1 MNRKE
6 FLRRSGHLCC
16 ASALLSITDETANAQ
31 DKPAEPVPPTT
42 PLDKRVEQGQK
53 VIRRLINQLDQ
64 NLDKA
69 TREKLMEDCGTACFT
84 GAYGAAG
91 GAPTPEQ
98 VDKFME
104 AMKKR
109 FGPDAVQQVDGQ
121 TVVYF
126 RYISNPRGLKVADGF
141 CLCPI
146 LEDAP
151 KNISPTYCHCS
162 VGYVRQI
169 FERQTGKRAIVELT
183 DSVLRG
189 GKSCNFTVRLQA

>member
-6 FLRRSGHLCC
+6 FLKRSGQLCC
-16 ASALLSITDETANAQ
+16 ASALLSLTDETVSAQ
-31 DKPAEPVPPTT
+31 DKPAETPPLTT

-69 TREKLMEDCGTACFT
+69 TREKLMEDCGTACFL
-84 GAYGAAG
+84 GAHGPAG
-91 GAPTPEQ
+91 PPPTPEQ

-104 AMKKR
+104 AMKQR
-109 FGPDAVQQVDGQ
+109 FGPDAVQQIDGQ
-121 TVVYF
+121 TVVF
-126 RYISNPRGLKVADGF
+126 FKYISNPRGLKVADGF

-151 KNISPTYCHCS
+151 KGISPTYCHCS

-169 FERQTGKRAIVELT
+169 FERRTGKQATVELT

-189 GKSCNFTVRLQA
+189 AKTCSFTVRLKG